1 VKKLIQL
8 SNITHFFGEQTL
20 YKELNWIIPFGTKT
34 GFVGNNGS
42 GKTTL
47 FKILMGSIEPH
58 EGNVF
63 FPKDCRIGY
72 LPQDLVEIEDIP
84 LLEYLQKQ
92 AGVYKTE
99 KELKALE
106 KAITQ
111 AVESGQEYYQLLKHH
126 DFILHR
132 YEQQGGYE
140 FSAMAQKVMKGLG
153 FSNEDIHRK
162 SSEFS
167 GGWKMRISLAALL
180 LSAPD
185 ILLLD
190 EPTNHL
196 DTESMEWLEE
206 WLLSFNGTLV
216 AISHDRRFLDKVC
229 SVTAELSNK
238 TITVYKGNFSWYL
251 EEKARKE
258 EELERTFKKQKE
270 EIEKTKIFIERF
282 RYKATK
288 AAQVQSR
295 IRQLEKMDFVELDS
309 EERAIAIHFPPC
321 PRSGHNVLSVER
333 AGKQYDAHWVF
344 SDISFN
350 VTRGEKIA
358 LVGVNGAG
366 KSTLSR
372 LISKAEP
379 PTEGKVLYGYNVKM
393 GFFSQESA
401 QNLDYKRTVWE
412 EISHTGYLGSDGE
425 KRNLLG
431 AFLFCGDD
439 IYKSISVL
447 SGGEKS
453 RVALLKLLLKETN
466 LLILDEPT
474 NHLDMRTR
482 DIFQQALM
490 EYSGTLIIVSHD
502 RYFLDNLVSRVIEI
516 RDGQIYDYPGN
527 YSYFI
532 EKRKALSQAEKVALM
547 NEEAKASN
555 TNKENE
561 RKRRRKEGEIRN
573 IIYREKQKVNKV
585 LEPLEQSIAELE
597 SEKAEIEKQLCSS
610 DFLIN
615 SEAVQEVMVR
625 HNFIETQLEEKM
637 KEWEVLMEKLEAIEE
652 ENTSSV

>member
-1 VKKLIQL
+1 
-8 SNITHFFGEQTL
+8 
-20 YKELNWIIPFGTKT
+20 
-34 GFVGNNGS
+34 
-42 GKTTL
+42 
-47 FKILMGSIEPH
+47 
-58 EGNVF
+58 
-63 FPKDCRIGY
+63 
-72 LPQDLVEIEDIP
+72 
-84 LLEYLQKQ
+84 
-92 AGVYKTE
+92 
-99 KELKALE
+99 
-106 KAITQ
+106 
-111 AVESGQEYYQLLKHH
+111 
-126 DFILHR
+126 
-132 YEQQGGYE
+132 
-140 FSAMAQKVMKGLG
+140 
-153 FSNEDIHRK
+153 
-162 SSEFS
+162 
-167 GGWKMRISLAALL
+167 
-180 LSAPD
+180 
-185 ILLLD
+185 
-190 EPTNHL
+190 
-196 DTESMEWLEE
+196 
-206 WLLSFNGTLV
+206 
-216 AISHDRRFLDKVC
+216 
-229 SVTAELSNK
+229 
-238 TITVYKGNFSWYL
+238 
-251 EEKARKE
+251 
-258 EELERTFKKQKE
+258 
-270 EIEKTKIFIERF
+270 
-282 RYKATK
+282 
-288 AAQVQSR
+288 
-295 IRQLEKMDFVELDS
+295 
-309 EERAIAIHFPPC
+309 
-321 PRSGHNVLSVER
+321 
-333 AGKQYDAHWVF
+333 
-344 SDISFN
+344 
-350 VTRGEKIA
+350 
-358 LVGVNGAG
+358 
-366 KSTLSR
+366 
-372 LISKAEP
+372 
-379 PTEGKVLYGYNVKM
+379 M

-561 RKRRRKEGEIRN
+561 RERRRKEGEIRN